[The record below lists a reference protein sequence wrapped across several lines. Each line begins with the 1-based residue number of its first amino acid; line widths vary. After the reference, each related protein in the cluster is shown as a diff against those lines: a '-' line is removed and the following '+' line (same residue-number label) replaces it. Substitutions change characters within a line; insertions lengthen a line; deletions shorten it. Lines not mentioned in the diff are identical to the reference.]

1 MPMIRRYQLPD
12 EAATAA
18 LGMLLADQL
27 RPGDAILLDGALG
40 VGKTCFAR
48 ALIRHLSGDA
58 GTEVPSP
65 SFNLVLTYDIP
76 PDRFKG
82 GMLWH
87 FDLYRVSDPRELDE
101 LGLDDAL
108 RDGVTLIE
116 WPDRLGR
123 QVPAGALTVS
133 LALLTDAA
141 GPRQAELHGDAAWAA
156 RLADLPESFS
166 CDADV

>member
-1 MPMIRRYQLPD
+1 MPTIRRYRLPD

-18 LGMLLADQL
+18 LGMLLADRLQ
-27 RPGDAILLDGALG
+27 PGDAILLDGALG

-76 PDRFKG
+76 QG
-82 GMLWH
+82 TLWH
-87 FDLYRVSDPRELDE
+87 FDLYRVGNPRELDE

-116 WPDRLGR
+116 WPDRLGS
-123 QVPAGALTVS
+123 QMPAGALTVS
-133 LALLTDAA
+133 LSLLSDAA
-141 GPRQAELHGDAAWAA
+141 GPRQAELLGDAAWAA
-156 RLADLPESFS
+156 RLADLPESFAH
-166 CDADV
+166 DADV

>member
-1 MPMIRRYQLPD
+1 MPTIHRYRLPD

-18 LGMLLADQL
+18 LGILLADRLQT
-27 RPGDAILLDGALG
+27 GDAILLEGALG

-48 ALIRHLSGDA
+48 ALIRHLTGDA

-65 SFNLVLTYDIP
+65 SFNLVLTYDLP

-87 FDLYRVSDPRELDE
+87 FDLYRVGDPRELDE

-108 RDGVTLIE
+108 REGITLIE
-116 WPDRLGR
+116 WPDRLGS
-123 QVPAGALTVS
+123 QIPASALTVS
-133 LALLTDAA
+133 LSLLSDAA
-141 GPRQAELHGDAAWAA
+141 GPRQAELLGDATWAA
-156 RLADLPESFS
+156 RLADLPESFAH
-166 CDADV
+166 DADV

>member
-18 LGMLLADQL
+18 LATLLADRL

-65 SFNLVLTYDIP
+65 SFNLVLTYDLP
-76 PDRFKG
+76 SG
-82 GMLWH
+82 TTLWH
-87 FDLYRVSDPRELDE
+87 FDLYRVSDSRELDE

-108 RDGVTLIE
+108 RDGITLIE
-116 WPDRLGR
+116 WPDRLGF
-123 QVPAGALTVS
+123 QTPASALTVALS
-133 LALLTDAA
+133 LLTDAA
-141 GPRQAELHGDAAWAA
+141 GPRQVELHGNDHWTA
-156 RLADLPESFS
+156 RLADLPETFAH
-166 CDADV
+166 DADV

>member
-18 LGMLLADQL
+18 LGMLLGDRL

-65 SFNLVLTYDIP
+65 SFNLVLTYDTP
-76 PDRFKG
+76 QG
-82 GMLWH
+82 LLWH
-87 FDLYRVSDPRELDE
+87 FDLYRVSDSRELDE

-116 WPDRLGR
+116 WPDRLGSHA
-123 QVPAGALTVS
+123 PAGALTVS

-141 GPRQAELHGDAAWAA
+141 GPRQADLLGDAAWAA
-156 RLADLPESFS
+156 RLADLPESFP

>member
-18 LGMLLADQL
+18 LGMLLADRL

-76 PDRFKG
+76 QG
-82 GMLWH
+82 TLWH

-116 WPDRLGR
+116 WPDRLGS
-123 QVPAGALTVS
+123 QPPAGALTVA
-133 LALLTDAA
+133 LTLLTDAA
-141 GPRQAELHGDAAWAA
+141 GPRQAELRGDASWAA
-156 RLADLPESFS
+156 RLADLPESFTH
-166 CDADV
+166 DADV

>member
-18 LGMLLADQL
+18 LGMLLADRLQ
-27 RPGDAILLDGALG
+27 PGDAILLDGALG

-48 ALIRHLSGDA
+48 ALIRHLSGNE
-58 GTEVPSP
+58 TEVPSP

-76 PDRFKG
+76 Q

-87 FDLYRVSDPRELDE
+87 FDLYRIGNPRELDE

-108 RDGVTLIE
+108 RDGVTLVE
-116 WPDRLGR
+116 WPDRLGS
-123 QVPAGALTVS
+123 QAPAGALTVS
-133 LALLTDAA
+133 LSLLTDAA
-141 GPRQAELHGDAAWAA
+141 GPRRADLTGNADWAT
-156 RLADLPESFS
+156 RLADLPETFVH
-166 CDADV
+166 DADV

>member
-1 MPMIRRYQLPD
+1 MPTIRRYQLPD

-18 LGMLLADQL
+18 LATLLADRL

-40 VGKTCFAR
+40 VGKTCLAR

-65 SFNLVLTYDIP
+65 SFNLVLTYDMP
-76 PDRFKG
+76 LG
-82 GMLWH
+82 TLWH

-108 RDGVTLIE
+108 REGIAIIE
-116 WPDRLGR
+116 WPDRLGSR
-123 QVPAGALTVS
+123 APAGALTIS
-133 LALLTDAA
+133 LSLLTDAA
-141 GPRQAELHGDAAWAA
+141 GPRI
-156 RLADLPESFS
+156 ADLLGDSDWANRLSELPQTFAH
-166 CDADV
+166 DADA

>member
-1 MPMIRRYQLPD
+1 MPTIRRYRLPD

-18 LGMLLADQL
+18 LGILLADRLQ
-27 RPGDAILLDGALG
+27 PGDAILLDGALG

-76 PDRFKG
+76 QG
-82 GMLWH
+82 TLWH
-87 FDLYRVSDPRELDE
+87 FDLYRVGNPRELDE

-116 WPDRLGR
+116 WPDRLGS
-123 QVPAGALTVS
+123 QIPVGALTVS
-133 LALLTDAA
+133 LSLLSDAT
-141 GPRQAELHGDAAWAA
+141 GPRQAELLGDAAWAA
-156 RLADLPESFS
+156 RLADLPESFAH
-166 CDADV
+166 DADF

>member
-1 MPMIRRYQLPD
+1 MSVIRRYHLPD

-18 LGMLLADQL
+18 LAMLMADRLQ
-27 RPGDAILLDGALG
+27 PGDAILLDGPLG

-65 SFNLVLTYDIP
+65 SFNLVLTYDVP
-76 PDRFKG
+76 PDRLNG
-82 GMLWH
+82 GTLWH
-87 FDLYRVSDPRELDE
+87 FDLYRVNDPRELDE
-101 LGLDDAL
+101 LGLDEAL
-108 RDGVTLIE
+108 RDGITLIE

-123 QVPAGALTVS
+123 QAPATALTVT

-141 GPRQAELHGDAAWAA
+141 GPRIAELHGDAGWAT
-156 RLADLPESFS
+156 RLSDLPKTFAH
-166 CDADV
+166 DADD

>member
-18 LGMLLADQL
+18 LAILLADRLQ
-27 RPGDAILLDGALG
+27 PGDAILLDGALG

-48 ALIRHLSGDA
+48 ALIRHLSGNE
-58 GTEVPSP
+58 TEVPSP

-82 GMLWH
+82 GTLWH
-87 FDLYRVSDPRELDE
+87 FDLYRVSNPRELDE

-116 WPDRLGR
+116 WPDRLGP
-123 QVPAGALTVS
+123 QTPTNALTLS
-133 LALLTDAA
+133 LSLLTDAA
-141 GPRQAELHGDAAWAA
+141 GPRRAELNGNERWAT
-156 RLADLPESFS
+156 RLADLPETFTH
-166 CDADV
+166 DADV

>member
-18 LGMLLADQL
+18 LGILLADQL
-27 RPGDAILLDGALG
+27 EAGDAILLDGALG

-48 ALIRHLSGDA
+48 ALIRHLSGNE
-58 GTEVPSP
+58 TEVQSP

-76 PDRFKG
+76 Q

-87 FDLYRVSDPRELDE
+87 FDLYRVSNPRELDE

-116 WPDRLGR
+116 WPDRLGS
-123 QVPAGALTVS
+123 QAPANALTVS
-133 LALLTDAA
+133 LSLLTDAA
-141 GPRQAELHGDAAWAA
+141 GPRQAELHGNDRWAA
-156 RLADLPESFS
+156 RLADLPKTFAH
-166 CDADV
+166 DADA

>member
-1 MPMIRRYQLPD
+1 MPTIRRYQLPD

-18 LGMLLADQL
+18 LAMLLADRLQ
-27 RPGDAILLDGALG
+27 PGDAILLDGALG

-76 PDRFKG
+76 QG
-82 GMLWH
+82 SLWH

-116 WPDRLGR
+116 WPDRLGA
-123 QVPAGALTVS
+123 QTPAHALTITLS
-133 LALLTDAA
+133 LLAGAA
-141 GPRQAELHGDAAWAA
+141 GPRLAELRGDAAWVA
-156 RLADLPESFS
+156 RLSDLPESFS
-166 CDADV
+166 HDADA